1 MTKRIVFTGHRQCTL
16 ESMAPAPM
24 ADTAVR
30 VKTLISLISTGT
42 ELICFNRNFAPGTH
56 WDNWIK
62 YPFVPGYSLIGQ
74 VMQVGAKVQQFRVGD
89 RVAARLGHVS
99 EAVGDAAEFFPVP
112 ADMDPQAAAWFALA
126 KIAGVGAHVAQYV
139 LGDSVLV
146 IGAGP
151 IGQMSVRWAN
161 AAGATVIICVDPLSS
176 RLAPAKAGG
185 ATAVV
190 AGAIDRVEAEILAA
204 NGGRRPRVV
213 IDSTGHAAVF
223 SAALAMAADRGRV
236 VLLGD
241 TGFPGQQH
249 LTKDVII
256 RGLTVVGAHDAHADV
271 LSNAAGAG
279 IFFNLAMSGRFNLSG
294 LNTHTF
300 RPDQCQQAYETID
313 AQREKTMGVLF
324 DWTSIG

>member
-1 MTKRIVFTGHRQCTL
+1 MTQRIIFTGQRQCAL
-16 ESMAPAPM
+16 ESVAPAPIT
-24 ADTAVR
+24 DTAVR
-30 VKTLISLISTGT
+30 VKTLVSLVSTGT
-42 ELICFNRNFAPGTH
+42 ELICFNRNFAPGSH

-62 YPFVPGYSLIGQ
+62 YPFTPGYSLIGQ
-74 VMQVGAKVQQFRVGD
+74 VTHVGAKVQQFRVGD
-89 RVAARLGHVS
+89 RVAARLAHAS
-99 EAVGDAAEFFPVP
+99 EVVADAGDFFPVP
-112 ADMDPQAAAWFALA
+112 AEMDSKMAAWFALA
-126 KIAGVGAHVAQYV
+126 KIAGVGALAAQYV

-151 IGQMSVRWAN
+151 IGQMSVRWAK
-161 AAGATVIICVDPLSS
+161 AAGATTIICVDTLGA
-176 RLAPAKAGG
+176 RLALAQAGG

-190 AGAIDRVEAEILAA
+190 AGAINQMEAEILAA

-241 TGFPGQQH
+241 TGFPDQQH
-249 LTKDVII
+249 LTKDVIV
-256 RGLTVVGAHDAHADV
+256 RGLTVVGAHDGHVDV
-271 LSNAAGAG
+271 LTNAAGAG
-279 IFFNLAMSGRFNLSG
+279 MFFKLAVSGQFNLAG

-324 DWTSIG
+324 DWTVI